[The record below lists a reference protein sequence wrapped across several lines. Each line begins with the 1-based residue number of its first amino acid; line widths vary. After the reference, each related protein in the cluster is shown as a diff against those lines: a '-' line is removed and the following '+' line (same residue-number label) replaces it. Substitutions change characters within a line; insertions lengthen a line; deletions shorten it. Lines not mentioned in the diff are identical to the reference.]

1 MPEAAEAAAGG
12 GSVAWLKQRDAE
24 LFSHMH
30 DWLSRLQALLDNAVD
45 GETSALF
52 PKKDLPEQ
60 YEFKYSMDGLDVE
73 AVGRCLKESDQK
85 LFDLLEDWL
94 SRFQL
99 FFLEGK
105 NFVDDTHN
113 GDDDGESRAG
123 AKRDSRK
130 EDITSEADKTRQSH
144 VQSFHGVRHLHQGT
158 GSSMHLASMFSDQE
172 EEKSVS
178 CRDACMTMDW
188 PKSADPVPDMPFSW
202 QRAMYPYVFS
212 WMFEAFF
219 GFVIISNSIFLGIQ
233 VQVSAQNISAP
244 PSESIFVIASIYTV
258 LFTLE
263 LVLRLLVGGIH
274 FCKNDWAWLC
284 LDTLVVVS
292 SLLEFVLEI
301 ILRTEDQSANSNVS
315 TSMRMVRI
323 LRVAKITRAIRVVRL
338 VKFIRSLKTLLYC
351 IGRTLRA
358 MAWSGVL
365 LVMIIFLFSLIFTD
379 ICTEYRMEVL
389 EPQSS
394 SLDSSGQQ
402 LKDLLEK
409 RFGSLDLS
417 MHTLFAAVTGGLT
430 WVEVSDALAI
440 VSPVWQLL
448 FEVYIA
454 FCLFAVLNVMTGVFC
469 QSAIE
474 SAERDHELILQNVAH
489 EKAKYFRAVRRLF
502 NQLDRNGD
510 GGVSIR
516 EFKEAMKDPSLH
528 AVFDALEISAGDAWA
543 LFTQLDREGDAEVN
557 VDEFLEGCM
566 LLKGPARSIDVI
578 GIKRDLAKLQERMD
592 GYVSDVGEVKRIVSR
607 PLRITR

>member
-1 MPEAAEAAAGG
+1 LD
-12 GSVAWLKQRDAE
+12 WLQERDAQ
-24 LFSHMH
+24 LFEHMH
-30 DWLSRLQALLDNAVD
+30 DWLARLQALLDNAVD
-45 GETSALF
+45 GKNSARFPQKETAPGQKFNYAYDRYKETGESIDQVL
-52 PKKDLPEQ
+52 KD
-60 YEFKYSMDGLDVE
+60 
-73 AVGRCLKESDQK
+73 SDQK

-99 FFLEGK
+99 FFLDGQ
-105 NFVDDTHN
+105 NFVDHDHN
-113 GDDDGESRAG
+113 GGSHDHGTQSRNTKDEAY
-123 AKRDSRK
+123 
-130 EDITSEADKTRQSH
+130 TSEAGTTKQSH
-144 VQSFHGVRHLHQGT
+144 VQSFHGLRHLHQSST
-158 GSSMHLASMFSDQE
+158 GSSMHLATMFNE
-172 EEKSVS
+172 EDEEATVS
-178 CRDACMTMDW
+178 CRQACMDLDRSKPTE
-188 PKSADPVPDMPFSW
+188 PVPALPFQW
-202 QRAMYPYVFS
+202 QRSMHPYVFS

-219 GFVIISNSIFLGIQ
+219 GCVIISNSVFLGIQ
-233 VQVSAQNISAP
+233 VQVSSLSPGAEPHEA
-244 PSESIFVIASIYTV
+244 IFVVASIYTI
-258 LFTLE
+258 LFTVE
-263 LVLRLLVGGIH
+263 WVLRLSVGGIT
-274 FCKNDWAWLC
+274 FLKNDWAWLI
-284 LDTLVVVS
+284 LDTVVVAS

-301 ILRTEDQSANSNVS
+301 VLRTEDQNATKNVS
-315 TSMRMVRI
+315 TSMRIVRI

-379 ICTEYRMEVL
+379 ICTEFRVDVGTDPIIRE
-389 EPQSS
+389 
-394 SLDSSGQQ
+394 
-402 LKDLLEK
+402 LLQR

-417 MHTLFAAVTGGLT
+417 MHTLFAAITGGLT
-430 WVEVSDALAI
+430 WVEVSDALAV
-440 VSPVWQLL
+440 VSPIWQLL

-454 FCLFAVLNVMTGVFC
+454 FSLFAVLNVMTGVFC

-502 NQLDRNGD
+502 AQLDRNGD
-510 GGVSIR
+510 GGVSIK
-516 EFKEAMKDPSLH
+516 EFKQAMKDPALH

-543 LFTQLDREGDAEVN
+543 LFTQLDRDGDAEVN

-578 GIKRDLAKLQERMD
+578 SIKRDLTKLQERMD
-592 GYVSDVGEVKRIVSR
+592 TYMTDVGEVKRIVSR